1 MLFVDVTGQ
10 RHARNRKR
18 NSREIGGGLR
28 LVALCV
34 ATVMTTT
41 LITAQASAVARA
53 PRGGVE
59 LPELQADKPVAGA
72 DSTAEYRP
80 PAAPEQEYK
89 LDRTTA
95 PDGGTG
101 VIVIGGGAV
110 ARSANG
116 ATDTGL
122 KQVAGLPILIG
133 PAAAGGNATARTT
146 ATTNSPTATGS
157 WTVTVSDR
165 TATEAAGI
173 DGVLMKL
180 EPSPDAT
187 AVQLAVDYAAFEK
200 LYGAGWGSRLRLVQF
215 PECFLTTPDLAGCAE
230 PVDLASTNDAKADRV
245 STVVDPTAT
254 PPAPQG
260 GTLRAAM
267 AGGAM
272 VLAATGGGEGNAGD
286 YKATDLKP
294 SGTWTAGGSSGN
306 FSWEYPLGVP
316 PVASDLGPKLSLG
329 YSSQSV
335 DGRTSTSNNQASWL
349 GEGWDYHPGFIERAY
364 QGCKADDAAGNNNP
378 TNTGDLCW
386 RNDNAVMSLGGSTTP
401 LIKDDATGKWK
412 PGSDDGTRIEQKFD
426 AAGNGDDNGENWVV
440 TTPDG
445 TRYHFGLNKLP
456 GWTTGKPTTDSVL
469 TVPVF
474 GNHPNEPCHQT
485 AFANSSCVQG
495 WRWNLDYVEDTHGNA
510 MAVYWRK
517 ETNHYARNGVFATPV
532 AYDRAAYPT
541 RIDYGLRKDDVFGVA
556 PARVT
561 FTTAERC
568 IVTATF
574 NCAEEKFTK
583 KGQDAKQWPDTPA
596 DTYCASTGK
605 CYVAAPTFWSRKRL
619 TMIST
624 QVTTAPGVNEYRM
637 VDSWEFKQGFQDTRY
652 DTNPPLWLESITRTG
667 RNTDGGTLTLPPV
680 SFYANTDPMPN
691 RVSAPTD
698 DRPGFERLR
707 VAAIHTETGG
717 GIRVHY
723 SAPCDPA
730 APKPTPATNTSRCYP
745 VMWQPGDE
753 ADPKVP
759 EWFNK
764 YVVTRVDEEDF
775 VGGGPTKSTRYEYAD
790 GAAWA
795 KDDAEFGKP
804 SQLTW
809 SQWRGYARV
818 ITRTGTTDAAN
829 GTVAGKTETRF
840 FRGMH
845 GDVIPGGNRVVQ
857 VKDSTGAVVADDL
870 LQYQGM
876 PAETITYTDDGQQ
889 IAERELTAPWHRVT
903 STHVRTGL
911 PTLHGYQ
918 VGEAGRTTIQYLSGG
933 RTRTATSTVTFD
945 PTYGLPERSED
956 NGDLAVQGDEQCVV
970 NTYAHNT
977 AANILGAIVRT
988 RTTSGTCAD
997 ADTAGADRV
1006 VNDVKTAYDDLAVG
1020 QPPTKGNP
1028 SDGYQV
1034 RADGINFDHASHST
1048 FDAAGRVLVTTNTNG
1063 KTTAVTYTPVAGG
1076 AAARVDSVDPLGN
1089 TLVTTNDIGRGRP
1102 LTAQDVAGDVYRTE
1116 YDALGRLIRVWQP
1129 GRHAAGLSPGVEYE
1143 YQTTG
1148 NKPNVVTTRTIK
1160 DDGTYSVA
1168 KTLYDGLLRPRQ
1180 TQSQAGGNAGR
1191 LITDTLYNTSGSARR
1206 ANGTYLAGGAPTD
1219 ALYIP
1224 QSDTEIPKW
1233 QTTAYDGLGR
1243 PLRKDTWN
1251 PPAAGAPPQPTFSES
1266 TEYGG
1271 DNTTTVPPPGGT
1283 AQRVWTDML
1292 GRAVRLDQFTNAQRT
1307 QFTRTAYTYD
1317 LRGNRKSVVDPG
1329 GNTWAYTYDARGQ
1342 MTRSDDPDKGTTTYA
1357 YDNLGRQTSSTDA
1370 RGVTLTTVYDDVA
1383 RKTAVHRGDVTGPKL
1398 SEWVYDTVKKG
1409 QPTSATRYDDG
1420 HAYTTRTTGYDID
1433 NRPTGKVVTIPAKE
1447 GALAGN
1453 YEYRYTY
1460 TPTGAIAETSLPGA
1474 AELAPER
1481 LVVRYN
1487 TDGLPI
1493 STSGHNWYVSD
1504 ATYSPYGEVL
1514 RTAASSAPTRIW
1526 TTNYYDPNTGRVV
1539 RSVDD
1544 KETGPDNRVTDT
1556 RYRFDPIGN
1565 VTAVTAGTGS
1575 GPTTRWDTQCF
1586 TYDALRQMTEAW
1598 TSKTKETCASAPAK
1612 TEIGGPD
1619 PYWQS
1624 FTFDI
1629 AGNRLTETQHDT
1641 AGDDAKNVTRAYGYH
1656 PTPTGPSHRLA
1667 SVTSTSAGG
1676 STLNTYGYDAVGNTT
1691 TRQEGGD
1698 SQTLTWGPDNRLAT
1712 VTDPTHGPSQYVHDA
1727 DGNRLIGRTAQGTTL
1742 YLGETEVTVK
1752 PDGSLTADRYYG
1764 QAGAP
1769 TVIRTAGV
1777 GKTLNLLLPDHHGT
1791 ATTTV
1796 GLAPGMPIQRRKL
1809 KPFGEDR
1816 GTTPSMWPGSR
1827 GFVGGTNDT
1836 STGLTHLGAREY
1848 DKTLGRFIS
1857 VDPVL
1862 DLADPLQMN
1871 GYVYGHNNPV
1881 TAADPSGEFDFLA
1894 LLSLIVRWA
1903 IGLAQQAA
1911 KLVNVSSQKAT
1922 FVDHPRKPQHR
1933 TPPKIRNGGAGGAG
1947 GKFGARA
1954 TGLFDD
1960 VEWDWGKVASATG
1973 DWIGNKA
1980 KSTWNLLNDTVNPLP
1995 AINACRKDPSFS
2007 WDCGDTALSAL
2018 GGLGKTLSRLR
2029 TILKDAEKAKDA
2041 SRVDIPE
2048 NKPDAPKAPACVPG
2062 QSFIPGTKIL
2072 MADGTHK
2079 PIEEIKLG
2087 DAVLAT
2093 DPETGETTAK
2103 TVTAL
2108 ITSENLKNLTQIRI
2122 DDDEPGTENAP
2133 ITATGHHPFWTADTA
2148 QWTRIDQ
2155 LSPGDHLAT
2164 AEGNTLRIAATHSWQ
2179 QIQRVHNL
2187 TVADTH
2193 TYYVVT
2199 GTSSA
2204 LVHNSG
2210 PCPHVNLD
2218 GVPEDLRS
2226 DAAKVITSMDKD
2238 GSLPPGVKRGGTKGK
2253 PGIYGG
2259 EGLPPAPPN
2268 YYAETDILPTATGA
2282 KRPASGRLVFGA
2294 QGEIWYTGHYKDG
2307 FTQLRGPQCGC

>member
-1 MLFVDVTGQ
+1 
-10 RHARNRKR
+10 
-18 NSREIGGGLR
+18 
-28 LVALCV
+28 
-34 ATVMTTT
+34 MTTT
-41 LITAQASAVARA
+41 LITAQASAVAGA

-59 LPELQADKPVAGA
+59 LPELQKDKPVPGA

-101 VIVIGGGAV
+101 VIVIGGAGST
-110 ARSANG
+110 ARTTG
-116 ATDTGL
+116 ATETPETGL
-122 KQVAGLPILIG
+122 QRVGGLPILIG
-133 PAAAGGNATARTT
+133 PATTESRTAARTT
-146 ATTNSPTATGS
+146 STASSPSTTSTPTGS

-165 TATEAAGI
+165 AATEAAGI
-173 DGVLMKL
+173 DGVLVKL

-215 PECFLTTPDLAGCAE
+215 PECFLTTPEAAGCAE

-245 STVVDPTAT
+245 STLVDPTTT
-254 PPAPQG
+254 PPTGEG
-260 GTLRAAM
+260 GALRAATT

-306 FSWEYPLGVP
+306 FSWEYPLGTP
-316 PVASDLGPKLSLG
+316 PVASDLAPKLSLG

-364 QGCKADDAAGNNNP
+364 QGCKADDAAGHNNP
-378 TNTGDLCW
+378 ANTGDLCW
-386 RNDNAVMSLGGSTTP
+386 RTDNAVMSLGGSTTP

-412 PGSDDGTRIEQKFD
+412 PGADDGTRIEQKFD

-510 MAVYWRK
+510 MALYWQK

-532 AYDRAAYPT
+532 AYDRAAYPL
-541 RIDYGLRKDDVFGVA
+541 RIDYGLRKDNVFGVA

-596 DTYCASTGK
+596 DTYCAATGK
-605 CYVAAPTFWSRKRL
+605 CYVGSPTFWSRKRL

-667 RNTDGGTLTLPPV
+667 RNADGGTLTLPPV
-680 SFYANTDPMPN
+680 SFYANADPMPN

-730 APKPTPATNTSRCYP
+730 APKPTPATNGSRCYP

-775 VGGGPTKSTRYEYAD
+775 VGGGPTKSTRYEYVD

-795 KDDAEFGKP
+795 KDDSEFSKP
-804 SQLTW
+804 NQLTW
-809 SQWRGYARV
+809 SQWRGYGRV
-818 ITRTGTTDAAN
+818 IVRTGATDTAD

-845 GDVIPGGNRVVQ
+845 GDPIPGGNRVVQ
-857 VKDSTGAVVADDL
+857 VKDSTGAVVGDDL
-870 LQYQGM
+870 LPYQGM

-889 IAERELTAPWHRVT
+889 IAERELTTPWHRVT
-903 STHVRTGL
+903 STHARTGL

-918 VGEAGRTTIQYLSGG
+918 VGEAGKTTIQHLDGG
-933 RTRTATSTVTFD
+933 RTRTAKSTVTFD
-945 PTYGLPERSED
+945 PVHGLPERSD
-956 NGDLAVQGDEQCVV
+956 DSGDLAVQGDEQCVV
-970 NTYAHNT
+970 NTYTHNI

-988 RTTSGTCAD
+988 RTTSGSCAD
-997 ADTAGADRV
+997 ADTAGPDRV
-1006 VNDVKTAYDDLAVG
+1006 VNDVKTAYDDLPLG

-1028 SDGYQV
+1028 TDGYQV
-1034 RADGINFDHASHST
+1034 RADGINFDHASHIT
-1048 FDAAGRVLVTTNTNG
+1048 FDEAGRGLITTNTNG
-1063 KTTAVTYTPVAGG
+1063 KTTKVSYTPQAGG
-1076 AAARVDSVDPLGN
+1076 AAARVDTIDPLGN
-1089 TLVTTNDIGRGRP
+1089 TLVTTNDIGRGQP
-1102 LTAQDVAGDVYRTE
+1102 LTVQDVAGDVHRTE
-1116 YDALGRLIRVWQP
+1116 YDPLGRLIRVWQP
-1129 GRHAAGLSPGVEYE
+1129 GRVAAGLSPGVEYE
-1143 YQTTG
+1143 YKTTG
-1148 NKPNVVTTRTIK
+1148 TRPTVVTTRTIK

-1180 TQSQAGGNAGR
+1180 TQTQAGANAGR
-1191 LITDTLYNTSGSARR
+1191 LVTDTLYNTSGSVRR
-1206 ANGTYLAGGAPTD
+1206 ANGTYLATGTPADT
-1219 ALYIP
+1219 LYVP

-1233 QTTAYDGLGR
+1233 QTTVYDGLGR

-1251 PPAAGAPPQPTFSES
+1251 PPLAGAPTHQPTFSES
-1266 TEYGG
+1266 TQYGG
-1271 DNTTTVPPPGGT
+1271 DHTVSVPPPGGT

-1292 GRAVRLDQFTNAQRT
+1292 GRAVRLDQFTNAERT
-1307 QFTRTAYTYD
+1307 QFTQTAYTYD

-1329 GNTWAYTYDARGQ
+1329 GNTWTYAYDARGQ

-1357 YDNLGRQTSSTDA
+1357 YDNLGRQTSFTDA
-1370 RGVTLTTVYDDVA
+1370 RGVTLTSIYDDVA
-1383 RKTAVHRGDVTGPKL
+1383 RKTAVHQGDITGPKI

-1409 QPTSATRYDDG
+1409 QPTSATRYDNG
-1420 HAYTTRTTGYDID
+1420 HAYTTRTTGYDTD
-1433 NRPTGKVVTIPAKE
+1433 NRPTGKIVTIPANE
-1447 GALAGN
+1447 GKLAGN

-1460 TPTGAIAETSLPGA
+1460 TPTGAIAETALPGA
-1474 AELAPER
+1474 AELAPEQ

-1487 TDGLPI
+1487 ADGLPI
-1493 STSGHNWYVSD
+1493 STSGHTWYVSD

-1514 RTAASSAPTRIW
+1514 RTAASSAPTRVW

-1539 RSVDD
+1539 RSVND

-1575 GPTTRWDTQCF
+1575 GPTTQWDTQCF

-1598 TSKTKETCASAPAK
+1598 TSRTQETCAPTPAK
-1612 TEIGGPD
+1612 AEIGGPD
-1619 PYWQS
+1619 PYWHS
-1624 FTFDI
+1624 FTFD
-1629 AGNRLTETQHDT
+1629 AVGNRLTETQHD
-1641 AGDDAKNVTRAYGYH
+1641 AGGDDTKNVTRTYAYH
-1656 PTPTGPSHRLA
+1656 PTPTGPGHRLA
-1667 SVTSTSAGG
+1667 SVTSAGAGG

-1691 TRQEGGD
+1691 ARQEDGD
-1698 SQTLTWGPDNRLAT
+1698 TQSLTWGPDNRLAK
-1712 VTDPTHGPSQYVHDA
+1712 VEDPTRGTSEYVYDA
-1727 DGNRLIGRTAQGTTL
+1727 DGNRLIGRTPQGKTL
-1742 YLGETEVTVK
+1742 YLGETEITVK
-1752 PDGSLTADRYYG
+1752 PDGTLTADRYYG

-1791 ATTTV
+1791 ATTSV
-1796 GLAPGMPIQRRKL
+1796 SLAPGMPVQRRKL

-1816 GTTPSMWPGSR
+1816 GTAPSMWPGSR

-1881 TAADPSGEFDFLA
+1881 TAADPSGEFDFFA

-1911 KLVNVSSQKAT
+1911 KLVNVSSQKA
-1922 FVDHPRKPQHR
+1922 VLVNHPRTPQRR
-1933 TPPKIRNGGAGGAG
+1933 TPPKVRSGGAGGAT
-1947 GKFGARA
+1947 GKSGRHA
-1954 TGLFDD
+1954 TGIGFDGDMWNPIDIASD
-1960 VEWDWGKVASATG
+1960 VG
-1973 DWIGNKA
+1973 DWIGKKG
-1980 KSTWNLLNDTVNPLP
+1980 KSTWKFLDDALNPLP
-1995 AINACRKDPSFS
+1995 AIVACAKDPTWS
-2007 WDCGDTALSAL
+2007 WDCGDTALMAI
-2018 GGLGKTLSRLR
+2018 GGMAKVLSSVR
-2029 TILKDAEKAKDA
+2029 KAAKVGERA
-2041 SRVDIPE
+2041 KEGSRVDVPE
-2048 NKPDAPKAPACVPG
+2048 NKPDAPKSKPACKGNSFVPG
-2062 QSFIPGTKIL
+2062 TQVL
-2072 MADGTHK
+2072 LADGTSK
-2079 PIEEIKLG
+2079 AIDEIKLG
-2087 DAVLAT
+2087 DLVLAT
-2093 DPETGETTAK
+2093 DPESGASLARA
-2103 TVTAL
+2103 VTAL
-2108 ITSENLKNLTQIRI
+2108 ITSEDIKDLTTISVEAAEGG
-2122 DDDEPGTENAP
+2122 EPGSLVATSHHLFWVANAER
-2133 ITATGHHPFWTADTA
+2133 WS
-2148 QWTRIDQ
+2148 RVDQ
-2155 LSPGDHLAT
+2155 LRAGDELRTPTGSRLRVVAST
-2164 AEGNTLRIAATHSWQ
+2164 AGHRV
-2179 QIQRVHNL
+2179 QRVYNL
-2187 TVADTH
+2187 TVDTLH
-2193 TYYVVT
+2193 TYYVQVA
-2199 GTSSA
+2199 GSHA
-2204 LVHNSG
+2204 LVHNESQ
-2210 PCPHVNLD
+2210 PDVNSVPNLD
-2218 GVPEDLRS
+2218 GLTKQQAEDVLTRNGWVGTTS
-2226 DAAKVITSMDKD
+2226 KSGEYTTYRKIDGDSSRITIK
-2238 GSLPPGVKRGGTKGK
+2238 T
-2253 PGIYGG
+2253 
-2259 EGLPPAPPN
+2259 E
-2268 YYAETDILPTATGA
+2268 
-2282 KRPASGRLVFGA
+2282 SGRVTRTSKEWNEDRSGKSLRRRNADGDIFPRDHPHDET
-2294 QGEIWYTGHYKDG
+2294 GES
-2307 FTQLRGPQCGC
+2307 LEC